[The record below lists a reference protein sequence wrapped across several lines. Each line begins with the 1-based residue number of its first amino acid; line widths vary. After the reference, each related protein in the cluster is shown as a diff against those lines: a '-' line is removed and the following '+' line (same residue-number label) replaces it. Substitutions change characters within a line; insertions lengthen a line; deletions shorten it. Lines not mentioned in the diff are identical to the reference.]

1 MPLFNAYPPFG
12 YSIFNPL
19 LPFQGIESSLRI
31 AYSGGMN
38 AILNPIP
45 GDLVLVI
52 APQAGGPIM
61 LDLIAHLACRG
72 PLRILDGGNRFDAYG
87 CNLAVARAL
96 NSRTADLPAVLERII
111 LARAF
116 TCYQMETLLKETLEQ
131 PTPTIVLDLLAT
143 FYDESV
149 PAAESQRLLEICI
162 AHLHRLNHI
171 APVAVSVRPGPSA
184 SHLKADIDR
193 PQLMESLQSAAGQT
207 FALEPYTP
215 SPPPRLF

>member
-1 MPLFNAYPPFG
+1 MEN
-12 YSIFNPL
+12 
-19 LPFQGIESSLRI
+19 SLSL

-61 LDLIAHLACRG
+61 LDLMAHLACRG

-96 NSRTADLPAVLERII
+96 NSRTADLPAVLERIH

-116 TCYQMETLLKETLEQ
+116 TCYQMATLLKETLEQ

-149 PAAESQRLLEICI
+149 PAAESQRLLETCI
-162 AHLHRLNHI
+162 AHLRRLNRI

>member
-1 MPLFNAYPPFG
+1 
-12 YSIFNPL
+12 
-19 LPFQGIESSLRI
+19 
-31 AYSGGMN
+31 MN

-52 APQAGGPIM
+52 APQAGGQIM

-96 NSRTADLPAVLERII
+96 NSHTADLPAILERIH
-111 LARAF
+111 LVRAF
-116 TCYQMETLLKETLEQ
+116 TCYQMSTLLKETLEQ
-131 PTPTIVLDLLAT
+131 PAPTIALDLLST

-149 PAAESQRLLEICI
+149 SATESQRLLETCV
-162 AHLHRLNHI
+162 AHLRRLNRI

-193 PQLMESLQSAAGQT
+193 PHLMETLLAAAGQT
-207 FALEPYTP
+207 FTLEPYTP

>member
-1 MPLFNAYPPFG
+1 MK
-12 YSIFNPL
+12 
-19 LPFQGIESSLRI
+19 
-31 AYSGGMN
+31 
-38 AILNPIP
+38 AILNPLP
-45 GDLVLVI
+45 GDLALVI

-61 LDLIAHLACRG
+61 VDLIAHLACRG

-87 CNLAVARAL
+87 CNLAVARVL
-96 NSRTADLPAVLERII
+96 NSRTANLPAVLERIH

-116 TCYQMETLLKETLEQ
+116 TCYQMATLLKETLEQ
-131 PTPTIVLDLLAT
+131 PTPTIALDLLST

-149 PAAESQRLLEICI
+149 PAAESQRLLETCI
-162 AHLHRLNHI
+162 AHLRRLNCV

-193 PQLMESLQSAAGQT
+193 PQLMETLLAAAGQVFT
-207 FALEPYTP
+207 LEPYIP

>member
-1 MPLFNAYPPFG
+1 
-12 YSIFNPL
+12 
-19 LPFQGIESSLRI
+19 
-31 AYSGGMN
+31 MN

-96 NSRTADLPAVLERII
+96 NFRTADLPAVLERIH

-116 TCYQMETLLKETLEQ
+116 TCYQMETLLKETPEQ
-131 PTPTIVLDLLAT
+131 PTPTIVLDLLST

-149 PAAESQRLLEICI
+149 PAIESQRLLETCL
-162 AHLHRLNHI
+162 AHLHRLNRI
-171 APVAVSVRPGPSA
+171 APVAASVRPGPSA
-184 SHLKADIDR
+184 SHLKADVER
-193 PQLMESLQSAAGQT
+193 PRLMEALQAAAGQVFT
-207 FALEPYTP
+207 LKPY
-215 SPPPRLF
+215 SPPPQPLLL